1 MPALPVPAE
10 ASAQTQLW
18 LGSDA
23 SPSIFTAFTARLGD
37 ISIDSSVSL
46 VKVTAQTDVAVR
58 KLATL
63 LDSGKLTA
71 KLFWIPSSAQDQA
84 LFAIYQTAPPVL
96 RSWKIV
102 WPDGMIW
109 LFAAWLTKFSA
120 TSKVWDALES
130 SLELDID
137 GQITQQL

>member
-1 MPALPVPAE
+1 
-10 ASAQTQLW
+10 
-18 LGSDA
+18 
-23 SPSIFTAFTARLGD
+23 
-37 ISIDSSVSL
+37 
-46 VKVTAQTDVAVR
+46 
-58 KLATL
+58 
-63 LDSGKLTA
+63 
-71 KLFWIPSSAQDQA
+71 
-84 LFAIYQTAPPVL
+84 VL

-120 TSKVWDALES
+120 TSKVGDALES